1 MVGEVVLVWD
11 EFEISPHVRAAVD
24 ALSARGVSVRVI
36 AIRREAVPRVLAL
49 LSGGDAPPQY
59 RPLVSLLK
67 RYGVRQL
74 PALIVDGRVVAEG
87 NPLVLGH
94 LNLLVWASK

>member
-1 MVGEVVLVWD
+1 MEVVLVWD
-11 EFEISPHVRAAVD
+11 ELEIPPHVRAAVD
-24 ALSARGVSVRVI
+24 ALNARGVSVRVI
-36 AIRREAVPRVLAL
+36 AIRREAVPKVLAL
-49 LSGGDAPPQY
+49 LNSGGDAPPQY

-74 PALIVDGRVVAEG
+74 PALIVDGKVVAEG

-94 LNLLVWASK
+94 LNLLVWSSK